1 MFAIAFVLKSC
12 ILVYMHHNV
21 VFIVVSKVVNMA
33 NTCNTNIDFA
43 FKQFFFLLKIHI
55 ILSCWIY
62 M

>member
-43 FKQFFFLLKIHI
+43 FKQFFFG
-55 ILSCWIY
+55 
-62 M
+62 